1 MMSPEIVR
9 ALKGPTLGVGARS
22 FVYAVDNDWVV
33 KRMTDECDGFH
44 AIVGMGPKFAER
56 FSLPRIDYARS
67 DIDEGI
73 IVIERLYRSDWDYWE
88 GSDDVHNHMN
98 DLHHN
103 PDVLGKNFKV
113 EDFLENDHP
122 LYDITLKA
130 FKAWKLLRR
139 IGWHVSIDLNPSNIM
154 VRTNGEL
161 VLSDPFGYLDI

>member
-1 MMSPEIVR
+1 MTPEIIR
-9 ALKGPTLGVGARS
+9 ALKGPTLGVGVRS

-56 FSLPRIDYARS
+56 FSMPRIDYDRS
-67 DIDEGI
+67 DVEEGI
-73 IVIERLYRSDWDYWE
+73 IVIERLHRADSDLWEGTEHVIKGLNNIHFYGDAYRSAGLDIYE
-88 GSDDVHNHMN
+88 
-98 DLHHN
+98 L
-103 PDVLGKNFKV
+103 
-113 EDFLENDHP
+113 LENDHP
-122 LYDITLKA
+122 LYDILQKA

-139 IGWHVSIDLNPSNIM
+139 IGWDISIDLNPSNIM